1 MAAEAADRT
10 RRVGCAGGSEDPPSV
25 QQVANENT
33 LRVPEN
39 MTREQ
44 ADEMLTLL
52 RQQNDTQK
60 QVSGTVTALVVIVL
74 LLILFGV
81 LAAASSKF

>member
-1 MAAEAADRT
+1 M
-10 RRVGCAGGSEDPPSV
+10 GCARGSGNPPSV

-33 LRVPEN
+33 PPVPEN

-44 ADEMLTLL
+44 ADEMLALL
-52 RQQNDTQK
+52 RQQNDTQT